1 MASIPVNTKLR
12 QGGVFALVL
21 ACASALPALSGQSMV
36 PEAANSPGWLAGSAL
51 AKGSAAGNLAV
62 PAWSAVPLG
71 PEPNPSWEWLPT
83 GPGRA
88 PSWSPPAAPVIN
100 NAPLWK
106 GL

>member
-1 MASIPVNTKLR
+1 
-12 QGGVFALVL
+12 
-21 ACASALPALSGQSMV
+21 MV
-36 PEAANSPGWLAGSAL
+36 AEAGNSPGGSAGSPL
-51 AKGSAAGNLAV
+51 AKFSVAGNLAV

-83 GPGRA
+83 QPRRA
-88 PSWSPPAAPVIN
+88 PGWSPPAAPVIN